1 MVNNDKLLTAD
12 PEGEDEHDE
21 GEWRR
26 FERYPQS
33 QAWHPALLELSPA
46 TATEYLDTAV
56 TILLTF
62 IDLLTRHAYVR
73 TTDRT

>member
-1 MVNNDKLLTAD
+1 MKASG
-12 PEGEDEHDE
+12 EGLSVTHK
-21 GEWRR
+21 
-26 FERYPQS
+26 S